1 MKRTTERLRRAKKTR
16 CTIKR
21 LGVPRISVDKTGQH
35 IYAQLIDVSGNVLA
49 AASTITK
56 DFKAQQQGKQTK
68 TDAAAWVGAEI
79 AKRTIALGIKKIAF
93 DRSGFKYHG
102 RIMKLADAARA
113 GGLQF

>member
-21 LGVPRISVDKTGQH
+21 LGMPRISVNKSNQH
-35 IYAQLIDVSGNVLA
+35 IYAQLIDANGKVLA
-49 AASTITK
+49 SSSTLTK
-56 DFKAQQQGKQTK
+56 DFKAQQSKETK
-68 TDAAAWVGAEI
+68 TEAAAWVGAQI
-79 AKRTIALGIKKIAF
+79 AEKTIALGISKIAF

-102 RIMKLADAARA
+102 RVMKLADAARA